1 MLSRGCHWIALLNRM
16 GKFESEGEI
25 QRQVTFDGL
34 SSGPF
39 W

>member
-1 MLSRGCHWIALLNRM
+1 MS
-16 GKFESEGEI
+16 KFKPESEI

-39 W
+39 WWI